1 MFEMSEFFDDL
12 PGQPPDRMRAV
23 GDVAPYNHVF
33 DAGRAVD
40 FSCMESRIART
51 TGWNNADKLE

>member
-1 MFEMSEFFDDL
+1 MFETSKSDDL
-12 PGQPPDRMRAV
+12 PGQPPDRMRVV

-40 FSCMESRIART
+40 FSVWSR
-51 TGWNNADKLE
+51 G